1 MNSTYWMFISLCSS
15 GLVVLPCSST
25 SCRFG
30 ARCRFE
36 KGYPECVCPLES
48 DCPRQDKPVCG
59 TDGQNY
65 PNECVLKARA
75 CLMRKDV
82 EAEYDGH
89 CGTKIYI
96 QWFVMT
102 FCRNNLN
109 LLWSYRFLEY
119 HYPGDS
125 GCLVKA
131 TEQSITFN
139 ELWQAI
145 ILLILIIELKLP
157 PWQPPFRKVPGNSEW
172 GQFL

>member
-1 MNSTYWMFISLCSS
+1 MLISLCSS

-30 ARCRFE
+30 ARCGFE

-89 CGTKIYI
+89 CGTKKVQYI
-96 QWFVMT
+96 
-102 FCRNNLN
+102 L
-109 LLWSYRFLEY
+109 
-119 HYPGDS
+119 
-125 GCLVKA
+125 
-131 TEQSITFN
+131 
-139 ELWQAI
+139 
-145 ILLILIIELKLP
+145 
-157 PWQPPFRKVPGNSEW
+157 
-172 GQFL
+172 